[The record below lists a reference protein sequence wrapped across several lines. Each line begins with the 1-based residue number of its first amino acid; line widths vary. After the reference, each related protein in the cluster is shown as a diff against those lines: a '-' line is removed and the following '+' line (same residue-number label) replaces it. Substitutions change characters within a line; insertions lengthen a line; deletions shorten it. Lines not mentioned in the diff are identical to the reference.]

1 MSNASSHGKKG
12 RIQEQLNDAQ
22 ILFDEADDVAYQP
35 TRYKKKLQIYTLSP
49 SGFVQKPE
57 VLERAIENLKQSSV
71 KVTVDKAALRQD
83 MRFGGDD
90 EDRLAA
96 IARAARH
103 RSGIVMPTRGGYG
116 LSRILHRID
125 WKLIERNP
133 KRYVGFS
140 DFTAFNLALLAK
152 TGMTSF
158 TGPNLL
164 DFGKDNVDE
173 LTYDIFME
181 VMHGELEI
189 LSFESEGSDAVDTR
203 GMLWGGN
210 LAMVASLI
218 GTPYMP
224 KIKNGILFL
233 EDVGEYPFRVERML
247 AQLLHAG
254 IFAKQKAIILGHF
267 TEYKL
272 SAQDKG
278 FDMPEVVRWLRA
290 NTGLPVVTGLPYGH
304 GDVRV
309 TLPIGKKVGLAT
321 ESGMAYL
328 VIDEHHHDHDHD
340 HGHHGHDHDHREHHH

>member
-1 MSNASSHGKKG
+1 MNNAFSSGKKES
-12 RIQEQLNDAQ
+12 IKEQLNDAQ

-35 TRYKKKLQIYTLSP
+35 ASYANKLQVYTISP
-49 SGFVQKPE
+49 SGYVQDPE
-57 VLERAIENLKQSSV
+57 LLKRAVRNLKKSKV
-71 KVTVDKAALRQD
+71 KVIVDKNALSRD

-90 EDRLAA
+90 DGRIAA
-96 IARAARH
+96 IARAAKH
-103 RSGIVMPTRGGYG
+103 ASDIVMPTRGGYG

-125 WKLIERNP
+125 WKLLERNP

-152 TGMTSF
+152 TGMSSY
-158 TGPNLL
+158 TGPNML
-164 DFGKDNVDE
+164 DFGRETVDE
-173 LTYDIFME
+173 LTYDIFLE

-203 GMLWGGN
+203 GTLWGGN
-210 LAMVASLI
+210 LAMVASLV
-218 GTPYMP
+218 GTPYFP

-247 AQLLHAG
+247 TQLLHAG
-254 IFAKQKAIILGHF
+254 VFARQRAIVLGHF

-290 NTGLPVVTGLPYGH
+290 NTGLPVVGGLPYGH

-321 ESGMAYL
+321 EADMAYL
-328 VIDEHHHDHDHD
+328 VIDDHHHDHH
-340 HGHHGHDHDHREHHH
+340 

>member
-1 MSNASSHGKKG
+1 MSNASSSGKKES
-12 RIQEQLNDAQ
+12 IQEQLNDAQ

-35 TRYKKKLQIYTLSP
+35 TRYLNKLNVYGLSP
-49 SGFVQKPE
+49 SGYVQDE
-57 VLERAIENLKQSSV
+57 DVLKRAVKNLKKSGV
-71 KVTVDKAALRQD
+71 KVTVDKAALHQD
-83 MRFGGDD
+83 MRFGGAD
-90 EDRLAA
+90 EDRVAA
-96 IARAARH
+96 IARAAKH
-103 RSGIVMPTRGGYG
+103 ASSIVMPTRGGYG

-125 WKLIERNP
+125 WKLLERHP

-152 TGMTSF
+152 TGMSSY

-164 DFGKDNVDE
+164 DFGKNTVDE
-173 LTYDIFME
+173 LTYDIFLE

-203 GMLWGGN
+203 GTLWGGN
-210 LAMVASLI
+210 LAMIASLV
-218 GTPYMP
+218 GTPFLP

-247 AQLLHAG
+247 TQLLHAG
-254 IFAKQKAIILGHF
+254 VLARQKAIVLGHF

-290 NTGLPVVTGLPYGH
+290 NTGLPVVSGLPYGH

-321 ESGMAYL
+321 EADMAYL
-328 VIDEHHHDHDHD
+328 VIDDHHHHDHDH
-340 HGHHGHDHDHREHHH
+340 HGHDHPH